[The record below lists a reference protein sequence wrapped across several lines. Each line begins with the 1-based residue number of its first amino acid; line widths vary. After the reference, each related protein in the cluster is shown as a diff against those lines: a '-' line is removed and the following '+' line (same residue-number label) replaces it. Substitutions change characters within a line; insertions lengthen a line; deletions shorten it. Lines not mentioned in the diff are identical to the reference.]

1 MENRWQVVIVWQVDR
16 MRIRAWKSL
25 VKHHM
30 YISKKARGWSYRHH
44 YESTHPRISS
54 EVHIPL
60 GDEKLE
66 KLVITTYWGLHTGER
81 DWHLGQGVSIEWRKG
96 RYSTQV
102 DPNLADQLIHMYYFD
117 CFSESAI
124 RIAIL
129 GHIVRPKCEYPTGHS
144 KVGSLQYLALTALV
158 TPKKIKPPLPSVT
171 KLTEDRWNKP
181 RKTKGHRGSHT
192 MNGH

>member
-1 MENRWQVVIVWQVDR
+1 MENRWQVMIVWQVDR
-16 MRIRAWKSL
+16 MRINTWKSL
-25 VKHHM
+25 VKYHM
-30 YISKKARGWSYRHH
+30 HISKKAKGWVYRHH
-44 YESTHPRISS
+44 YESRNPRISS

-60 GDEKLE
+60 KDD
-66 KLVITTYWGLHTGER
+66 KLVVTTYWGLHKGER
-81 DWHLGQGVSIEWRKG
+81 DWHLGQGVSIEWRKK

-102 DPNLADQLIHMYYFD
+102 DPDLADHLIHLYYFD

-124 RIAIL
+124 RNAIL
-129 GHIVRPKCEYPTGHS
+129 GYRVSPRCEYQAGHN
-144 KVGSLQYLALTALV
+144 KVGSLQYLALVALI

-181 RKTKGHRGSHT
+181 QKTKGHRGNHT

>member
-1 MENRWQVVIVWQVDR
+1 MENRWQVMIVWQVDR
-16 MRIRAWKSL
+16 MRISTWKSL
-25 VKHHM
+25 VKYHM
-30 YISKKARGWSYRHH
+30 HISKKAKGWFYRHH
-44 YESTHPRISS
+44 YESNHPRISS

-60 GDEKLE
+60 GEA
-66 KLVITTYWGLHTGER
+66 KLVIATYWGLHTGER
-81 DWHLGQGVSIEWRKG
+81 EWHLGQGVSIEWRKR

-102 DPNLADQLIHMYYFD
+102 DPNLADHLIHLYYFD

-124 RIAIL
+124 RNAIL
-129 GHIVRPKCEYPTGHS
+129 GRIVSPRCEYQTGHN

-158 TPKKIKPPLPSVT
+158 TPKRRKPPLPSVT

-181 RKTKGHRGSHT
+181 HQTKGRRGSHT